1 MKKIIIFDLDNTF
14 YNYQESHDLALN
26 SVFNHQTLFTDY
38 ELFGNEYLKARK
50 KVKTILKNSTSKNNR
65 SIYFKLMLEN
75 INFLDLSY
83 AVELEKLYWSH
94 FINKTSIDNTVI
106 KTLKKKKSEDTVYH
120 LYTNL
125 DTNTQL
131 MKLNIWKLNL
141 FDKVVTSEEAGY
153 EKPDK
158 NFISFVEKD
167 LNKLLEKKFKF
178 YAVGD
183 SVENDL
189 KPWKIKYEA
198 KTFLINNIEE
208 SNYVDYTTDLK
219 ESLDIIFKD

>member
-14 YNYQESHDLALN
+14 YSYQESHNLALN
-26 SVFNHQTLFTDY
+26 SVFDNQTLFTDY
-38 ELFGNEYLKARK
+38 ELFVNEYLEARK

-65 SIYFKLMLEN
+65 SIYFKFMLEN
-75 INFLDLSY
+75 INFSDLSY

-94 FINKTSIDNTVI
+94 FINKTSIDNRVI

-131 MKLNIWKLNL
+131 MKLNIWKLDF

-167 LNKLLEKKFKF
+167 LNKLSEQRFEF
-178 YAVGD
+178 FAVGD
-183 SVENDL
+183 SIENDL
-189 KPWKIKYEA
+189 KPWKVKYEA
-198 KTFLINNIEE
+198 KTFLINNIDE
-208 SNYVDYTTDLK
+208 SNYVDYTIGLK

>member
-1 MKKIIIFDLDNTF
+1 
-14 YNYQESHDLALN
+14 
-26 SVFNHQTLFTDY
+26 
-38 ELFGNEYLKARK
+38 
-50 KVKTILKNSTSKNNR
+50 
-65 SIYFKLMLEN
+65 
-75 INFLDLSY
+75 
-83 AVELEKLYWSH
+83 
-94 FINKTSIDNTVI
+94 
-106 KTLKKKKSEDTVYH
+106 
-120 LYTNL
+120 
-125 DTNTQL
+125 

-198 KTFLINNIEE
+198 KTFLINNVEE
-208 SNYVDYTTDLK
+208 SNYVDYTIDLK
-219 ESLDIIFKD
+219 DSLDIIFKD

>member
-14 YNYQESHDLALN
+14 YNYQESHNLALN
-26 SVFNHQTLFTDY
+26 SVFDNQILFTNY

-65 SIYFKLMLEN
+65 SIYFKFMLEN
-75 INFLDLSY
+75 INFSDLSY

-94 FINKTSIDNTVI
+94 FINKTSIDNRVI

-131 MKLNIWKLNL
+131 MKLNIWKLDF
-141 FDKVVTSEEAGY
+141 FDKVVTSEEVGY

-167 LNKLLEKKFKF
+167 LNKLSEQGFEF
-178 YAVGD
+178 FAVGD
-183 SVENDL
+183 SIENDL

-198 KTFLINNIEE
+198 KTFQINNIEE
-208 SNYVDYTTDLK
+208 SNYVDYAIDLNK
-219 ESLDIIFKD
+219 SLDIIFKD